1 MTGEW
6 IPASSPTWLALVLVS
21 IGTILD
27 TLQHRLPNMLT
38 VTGLVA
44 GLGVQGW
51 VNGGD
56 GFMSGMMGALV
67 AMALFFPFFAMRWMG
82 AGDVKLLM
90 AVGACLGWRSG
101 LVADLATLGIGAV
114 AAFLLLARSGGLMR
128 YLQRYGGMFKCLLT
142 TGQFAYIPPQPGE
155 TATERF
161 PYAFA
166 IALGT
171 LTALFGMRDLARL
184 RNLLGI

>member
-1 MTGEW
+1 M
-6 IPASSPTWLALVLVS
+6 PASYQSWLALVLVS
-21 IGTILD
+21 MGTIID
-27 TLQHRLPNMLT
+27 TLRHRLPNLLT
-38 VTGLVA
+38 VSGLLA
-44 GLGVQGW
+44 GLGVQSW
-51 VNGGD
+51 VNGGA
-56 GFMSGMMGALV
+56 GFLSGMLGALA

-90 AVGACLGWRSG
+90 AVGACVGWRVG

-114 AAFLLLARSGGLMR
+114 AAILLLARSGGLGR
-128 YLQRYGGMFKCLLT
+128 YLRRYGGMFKCLLM

-171 LTALFGMRDLARL
+171 LTALFGTRDLFQL
-184 RNLLGI
+184 WDLLGI